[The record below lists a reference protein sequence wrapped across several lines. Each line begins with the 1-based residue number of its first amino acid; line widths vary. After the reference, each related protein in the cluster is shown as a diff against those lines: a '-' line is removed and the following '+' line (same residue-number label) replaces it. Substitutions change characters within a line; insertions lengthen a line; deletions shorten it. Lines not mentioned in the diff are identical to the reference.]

1 MIGDMIFNLHS
12 LSNFFAP
19 NSKVLRGASSSCSS
33 AVLPPKTARL
43 APASHCRHHHCLH
56 QRRRVGA
63 ISATDWLPA
72 PVFIADME
80 KLMGKTVLDHG
91 QPAKDFLLDFLRL
104 SETLDVER
112 TIKIHSLCDCC
123 FTNKAYFN
131 AMFSKYIY
139 LSSDRNLLVHIKS
152 FIKKYVS
159 WICII

>member
-19 NSKVLRGASSSCSS
+19 NSKVLRGASGSCSS

-43 APASHCRHHHCLH
+43 APASHCRRHHCLH

-91 QPAKDFLLDFLRL
+91 QPAKDFLRL

-112 TIKIHSLCDCC
+112 TIMIHSLCDCC

-131 AMFSKYIY
+131 AMFSKYIF
-139 LSSDRNLLVHIKS
+139 LSSARNLLVHIKL
-152 FIKKYVS
+152 FIIKQYVS